1 MQRPTTTGR
10 RHTRAGSITV
20 AELIKKQPSP
30 IRIPSREQADTDELV
45 GDLLGPEEVTD
56 QRRSNSAAKAAGLMT
71 GAIVLFAS
79 VAAASFLAGH
89 RPAGPD
95 QPVPGAP
102 IEISGSSAL
111 RPDLLSAH
119 LRDESTVE
127 PTASPG
133 EAKAQAVP
141 NPPIAAD
148 QHRATEAEAQEVD
161 AAPNVGDSSQ
171 PKIDVVRGF
180 FELLPA
186 QPAAAARLLSP
197 DLLGGST
204 GEFVESW
211 STIKAITIDST
222 TLRPD
227 GTVLAVVSMQEI
239 DGRWLRLEQ
248 LFWFADTSVPRIV
261 GTEVL
266 SAQRS

>member
-1 MQRPTTTGR
+1 
-10 RHTRAGSITV
+10 V

-30 IRIPSREQADTDELV
+30 IRIPSREQAETEELV
-45 GDLLGPEEVTD
+45 GDLLGPEEAGSS
-56 QRRSNSAAKAAGLMT
+56 RRSNRAAKAAGLMT

-95 QPVPGAP
+95 RPVPGAP

-119 LRDESTVE
+119 LRDESGSQ
-127 PTASPG
+127 PTDTG
-133 EAKAQAVP
+133 EAQALP

-148 QHRATEAEAQEVD
+148 
-161 AAPNVGDSSQ
+161 PNVEPEATAQPSDAVPNVATGPQ

-186 QPAAAARLLSP
+186 QPVEAARLLSP
-197 DLLGGST
+197 ELLGGST

-227 GTVLAVVSMQEI
+227 GSVLAVVSMQEI